1 MPLFLQSKNK
11 QTSICFFTITTNIK
25 GIFKRRKEIV
35 SFYIKSKAYGI
46 RWKLEWI
53 LFELYSVIY
62 NVFCNSAWYSNR
74 WTINCKN
81 VILPWL
87 QICKESSKMVSNEW
101 ECNWIKYTHGK
112 RKWMDVS
119 CDCSTIISI
128 IITIKDDK
136 EATNYKSHSYV
147 QMKLLFSVCSK

>member
-1 MPLFLQSKNK
+1 MFFYNNNK
-11 QTSICFFTITTNIK
+11 YK
-25 GIFKRRKEIV
+25 GYIQKEERD
-35 SFYIKSKAYGI
+35 SFILYQIKSIWNQMKI
-46 RWKLEWI
+46 RMNSFWT
-53 LFELYSVIY
+53 LF

-112 RKWMDVS
+112 RKWMNVS
-119 CDCSTIISI
+119 RDCSTIISI

-136 EATNYKSHSYV
+136 EATDYKSHSYV